1 MVSEKDKLH
10 FHPGTPATVIVA
22 FLRRLQAGETADEIR
37 AQERKKDRSP
47 IVLHGYVVGPARDE
61 RTLRAVADFDEEV
74 YDDSTK

>member
-1 MVSEKDKLH
+1 MVSERDKLH

-22 FLRRLQAGETADEIR
+22 FAKRLQAGETADEIR

-47 IVLHGYVVGPARDE
+47 VVLHGYAVSPARDE

-74 YDDSTK
+74 DDDSTK